1 VDKAMPYGL
10 ALGELVTNAFL
21 HAFPGG
27 GRGHIQ
33 IGLTDN
39 GAGEVTLEVADDGV
53 GLPAGFDASLAKGFG
68 LHLVRLLIEDQL
80 DGQVTITSG
89 PGMRVL
95 CKTGGVL

>member
-1 VDKAMPYGL
+1 
-10 ALGELVTNAFL
+10 
-21 HAFPGG
+21 
-27 GRGHIQ
+27 
-33 IGLTDN
+33 
-39 GAGEVTLEVADDGV
+39 V